1 MINFIKKP
9 VFCVMLMVLGGCGG
23 EEGQYVENFEY
34 DVGDNQVGLG
44 VEFNSDLTLNTDLTV
59 PILDYGYV
67 YLIAND
73 DQFGFRIKTDLN
85 LDALVDPKILNLS
98 KTRMLPNEQAMS
110 SYVDTDVARL
120 WINASDDIA
129 VNVYFGLEPNQFY
142 FGVALEL
149 GFVDEDFPAGL
160 VISQRIRDA
169 KQRMLGVVTLYG
181 PEVED
186 GKVVK
191 PGGMFFISNVTDL
204 KSYYEASSLNAGPT
218 VLSYG
223 RGQIMPDERPFI
235 NQDKYKLFRNQ
246 RKLLKL
252 FRKKGKEAGLID

>member
-1 MINFIKKP
+1 MINNVNKTLF
-9 VFCVMLMVLGGCGG
+9 LMIFWVIAACGG
-23 EEGQYVENFEY
+23 EEGQYVQNFEY
-34 DVGDNQVGLG
+34 DVGDNQLGLG
-44 VEFNSDLTLNTDLTV
+44 VEFNNDLTLNTDLSV

-85 LDALVDPKILNLS
+85 LEALVDPQILNLS
-98 KTRMLPNEQAMS
+98 KTRLLPNEELMS
-110 SYVDTDVARL
+110 PYVATDVARL
-120 WINASDDIA
+120 WIKASDDIS

-160 VISQRIRDA
+160 VITQRIRDA

-181 PEVED
+181 PEVQD
-186 GKVVK
+186 GKIIK

-204 KSYYEASSLNAGPT
+204 KSHYKPSTSNLGVT
-218 VLSYG
+218 SLSYHK
-223 RGQIMPDERPFI
+223 GQIIPDESPFI
-235 NQDKYKLFRNQ
+235 NQDKYKIFKNQ

-252 FRKKGKEAGLID
+252 YRKKAKKAGFID